1 MNGMDK
7 EGNVRFTIWS
17 EKLLIECSKES
28 NLINKLQQQIL

>member
-17 EKLLIECSKES
+17 EKL
-28 NLINKLQQQIL
+28 